1 MSVKTKKILVFVLTA
16 VMMIAVLG
24 TTVFAAPTDVVEKMK
39 GTIDDGEKDATPLA
53 ELGGRVLGIIQVAGV
68 IIGTIILVVL
78 GLKYMM
84 GSLEEKA
91 EYKKTMIPY
100 VVGAVIIMAGPTIA
114 SGIFSLVSSLG
125 TTTP

>member
-1 MSVKTKKILVFVLTA
+1 MSVKTKKILVFMLTA
-16 VMMIAVLG
+16 VMMLAVLG
-24 TTVFAAPTDVVEKMK
+24 TTVFAAPTDVVNTMK
-39 GTIDDGEKDATPLA
+39 GTMVDGEETATPLA
-53 ELGGRVLGIIQVAGV
+53 ELGGKILGILQVAGV

-78 GLKYMM
+78 GFKYMM

-114 SGIFSLVSSLG
+114 SGVFTLVSNLG
-125 TTTP
+125 K